1 MSDECHI
8 SSLIVHCDT
17 ASAEAA
23 SAMIQTLPGAEVRAA
38 DEHGKLIVIL
48 ETKSEAETLTLID
61 RINEI
66 KGVYSTALVYHHCE
80 SAKSLEEEINHAD
93 DSARFY

>member
-17 ASAEAA
+17 ASKEAA
-23 SAMIQTLPGAEVRAA
+23 KAMIEALPGAEVHAIDQR
-38 DEHGKLIVIL
+38 GKLIVVI
-48 ETKSEAETLTLID
+48 EANSEAETLAHID

-66 KGVYSTALVYHHCE
+66 EGVYSTALVYHHSE
-80 SAKSLEEEINHAD
+80 SAQSLEEEMTHAD
-93 DSARFY
+93 DSARVC